1 MKEYKVR
8 LTLKCTGYDIED
20 ALIRL
25 KNETDI
31 ADYVDTSDEVEYE
44 EVGNVK
50 AIYVMSEVE
59 GEH

>member
-20 ALIRL
+20 ALIRI